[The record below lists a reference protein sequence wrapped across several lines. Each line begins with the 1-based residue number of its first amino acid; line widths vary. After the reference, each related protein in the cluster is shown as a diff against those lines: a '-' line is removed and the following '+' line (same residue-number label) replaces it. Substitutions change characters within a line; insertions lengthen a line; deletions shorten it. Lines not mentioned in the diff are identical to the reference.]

1 MSWKLEDRIVDRL
14 DEAISEAERFLAR
27 AKLAQ
32 KALKAGGDG
41 EDAGRAPGVPG
52 RGGGVDRV
60 RRMEISDQARINR
73 VGEDSPE
80 HSQINA

>member
-32 KALKAGGDG
+32 KALTAGSGTAYRCH
-41 EDAGRAPGVPG
+41 EFAAAKRASLDLATVLVSLR
-52 RGGGVDRV
+52 RGAN
-60 RRMEISDQARINR
+60 E
-73 VGEDSPE
+73 
-80 HSQINA
+80 

>member
-32 KALKAGGDG
+32 NALKAGG
-41 EDAGRAPGVPG
+41 EEF
-52 RGGGVDRV
+52 GGGEGMNLSTVLRCPYCHKRVWIRRAV
-60 RRMEISDQARINR
+60 RRGDCVYQRA
-73 VGEDSPE
+73 
-80 HSQINA
+80 

>member
-32 KALKAGGDG
+32 KALKAGDG
-41 EDAGRAPGVPG
+41 TSHRCHEFAAAKRASLDLATALVEMR
-52 RGGGVDRV
+52 RGACR
-60 RRMEISDQARINR
+60 
-73 VGEDSPE
+73 
-80 HSQINA
+80 

>member
-32 KALKAGGDG
+32 KVLKAGDG
-41 EDAGRAPGVPG
+41 TAYRCHEFAAAKRASLDLATVLVSLR
-52 RGGGVDRV
+52 RGAN
-60 RRMEISDQARINR
+60 E
-73 VGEDSPE
+73 
-80 HSQINA
+80 

>member
-32 KALKAGGDG
+32 KVVK
-41 EDAGRAPGVPG
+41 E
-52 RGGGVDRV
+52 
-60 RRMEISDQARINR
+60 
-73 VGEDSPE
+73 
-80 HSQINA
+80 